1 MADRWRQRPGSAAP
15 RPTAPKPIPARPPE
29 AGLIGWREIRTVLD
43 QGTQVNGKLSFT
55 APTRIE
61 GRLRG
66 EVRSTDLLEIAK
78 SAVVHG
84 SIWAKRLVVAGEVRG
99 QVLGAE
105 LVEIQAGGRVHGLIE
120 TRALTVVDGAIFE
133 GDLRM
138 NLDELD
144 EALESPAR
152 G

>member
-1 MADRWRQRPGSAAP
+1 MTERWQQRRGMPP
-15 RPTAPKPIPARPPE
+15 RPAAPKPIPARAPE
-29 AGLIGWREIRTVLD
+29 AGIIGWREIRTVLD

-66 EVRSTDLLEIAK
+66 EVRASDLLEIA
-78 SAVVHG
+78 ACGVVHG
-84 SIWAKRLVVAGEVRG
+84 SIWAKTLIVAGEVRG
-99 QVLGAE
+99 QVLGADR
-105 LVEIQAGGRVHGLIE
+105 VEILEGGRVHGLIE
-120 TRALTVVDGAIFE
+120 TRALVVVEGAIFE

-138 NLDELD
+138 NREDAAAELD
-144 EALESPAR
+144 QPAR

>member
-1 MADRWRQRPGSAAP
+1 MADRWRQRRGMVP
-15 RPTAPKPIPARPPE
+15 RPAAPKPIPTPPPE
-29 AGLIGWREIRTVLD
+29 ASLIGWREIRTVLD
-43 QGTQVNGKLSFT
+43 QGTQINGKLSFT

-66 EVRSTDLLEIAK
+66 EVRAADLLEIAK
-78 SAVVHG
+78 CGVVHG
-84 SIWAKRLVVAGEVRG
+84 SIWARSLVVAGEVRG

-105 LVEIQAGGRVHGLIE
+105 RVEIQAGGRVHGLIE
-120 TRALTVVDGAIFE
+120 TRALVVVEGAVFE

-138 NLDELD
+138 NRDES
-144 EALESPAR
+144 LEDLEQPAR

>member
-1 MADRWRQRPGSAAP
+1 MGDRWQQRRGLPP
-15 RPTAPKPIPARPPE
+15 RPAAPKPIPARAPE

-43 QGTQVNGKLSFT
+43 KGTQVNGKLSFSQ
-55 APTRIE
+55 PTRIE

-66 EVRSTDLLEIAK
+66 EVRAADLLEVA
-78 SAVVHG
+78 ACGVVHG
-84 SIWAKRLVVAGEVRG
+84 SIWARSLIVAGEVRG

-105 LVEIQAGGRVHGLIE
+105 RVEIQAGGRVHGLIE
-120 TRALTVVDGAIFE
+120 TRALVVVEGATFE

-138 NLDELD
+138 NREDAADELD
-144 EALESPAR
+144 QPAR

>member
-1 MADRWRQRPGSAAP
+1 MGERWQSRRNVMPP
-15 RPTAPKPIPARPPE
+15 RPAAPKPIPARAPE
-29 AGLIGWREIRTVLD
+29 AGVLGWREVRTVLD
-43 QGTQVNGKLSFT
+43 KGTQVNGKLSFA

-66 EVRSTDLLEIAK
+66 EVRATDLLEVA
-78 SAVVHG
+78 ACGVVHG
-84 SIWAKRLVVAGEVRG
+84 SIWAKTLIVAGEVRG

-105 LVEIQAGGRVHGLIE
+105 RVEIQAGGRVFGLIE
-120 TRALTVVDGAIFE
+120 TRAFVVVEGAIFE

-138 NLDELD
+138 NHDESLVGY
-144 EALESPAR
+144 EQPAR

>member
-1 MADRWRQRPGSAAP
+1 MGDRWQTRRAAPPKPVAP
-15 RPTAPKPIPARPPE
+15 RPVPVPAPE
-29 AGLIGWREIRTVLD
+29 AGVLGWREIRTVLD

-66 EVRSTDLLEIAK
+66 EVRATDRLEIA
-78 SAVVHG
+78 ACGVVHG
-84 SIWAKRLVVAGEVRG
+84 SIWAKTLVVAGEVRG

-105 LVEIQAGGRVHGLIE
+105 RVELLAGARVHGLVE
-120 TRALTVVDGAIFE
+120 TRTLVVAEGAFFDGDA
-133 GDLRM
+133 RM
-138 NLDELD
+138 GLDED
-144 EALESPAR
+144 MADLERPAR